1 MKFLKKISLIVL
13 FAIIAFYNTPKC
25 DAASASVSL
34 TSSTSKAVVGNYVT
48 YTVKISS
55 SSLLGSLVYKFNYD
69 TSKLTLISGT
79 LNAAPV
85 FSGKE
90 KSATYTFKFKA
101 KASGS
106 ATVSFVINEA
116 LDWDG
121 NNLSMNKTTSKTIS
135 IITQAE
141 LEASYSKNNYLS
153 SLSVDG
159 YEISPS
165 FNKNTLEYS
174 LTLENDIRSINISGT
189 KDDSKSSVTG
199 LGEHTLVEGINKI
212 DIIVTAQNGSTR
224 TYILNVT
231 VKELTPIVVD
241 VNGTQYNVV
250 RKKELLTSP
259 NSLYKETTIKINNE
273 DVPAFINEITN
284 VTLVG
289 LSDSE
294 GNINLYS
301 YNNDVFTLYKEFS
314 FNKIIITEEKLSN
327 IPSGY
332 NEVKITINNQEVTA
346 YQKDDSS
353 NFYLI
358 FAKNIEN
365 GLINLY
371 QYDSKENTIQL
382 FNEQE
387 KEETDKIKD
396 KNKIYEYIIIGMGII
411 LVATYTYLLVTT
423 LKTGK
428 KREKKI
434 KSNSKIIDKE
444 IKEKDEFTENDIE
457 ITNLLEDT
465 SQDIENSDKIEDDV
479 SLEKEKKKRKKRKK

>member
-1 MKFLKKISLIVL
+1 MKLLKKIFFILL
-13 FAIIAFYNTPKC
+13 FAITITYNTTKC

-69 TSKLTLISGT
+69 TSKLTLVSGT

-101 KASGS
+101 KARGN

-153 SLSVDG
+153 SLNVDG
-159 YEISPS
+159 YNISPS
-165 FNKNTLEYS
+165 FNKDTLEYS
-174 LTLENDIRSINISGT
+174 LTLENDIRSINISGS
-189 KDDSKSSVTG
+189 KDDSKASVTG
-199 LGEHTLVEGINKI
+199 LGTHTLNEGINKI
-212 DIIVTAQNGSTR
+212 NVIVTAQNGSTR
-224 TYILNVT
+224 TYTLSVT

-241 VNGTQYNVV
+241 VNGKQYNVV
-250 RKKELLTSP
+250 RKKELITSP
-259 NSLYKETTIKINNE
+259 NSMYKETNIKINE
-273 DVPAFINEITN
+273 EEVPAFINEVTN

-289 LSDSE
+289 LTDSE
-294 GNINLYS
+294 GNIALYS
-301 YNNDVFTLYKEFS
+301 YNNDVYTLYREFS
-314 FNKIIITEEKLSN
+314 FNKIIVTEEKISS

-332 NEVKITINNQEVTA
+332 KEVKIKINGQELTA
-346 YQKDDSS
+346 YQKDPSS

-358 FAKNIEN
+358 YAKNIEN
-365 GLINLY
+365 GFTNLY

-382 FNEQE
+382 FNEQD
-387 KEETDKIKD
+387 KEETDNIRE
-396 KNKIYEYIIIGMGII
+396 KNRIYEYIIIGMGTI
-411 LVATYTYLLVTT
+411 LVVTYTYLLITM
-423 LKTGK
+423 LKKEQKTIK
-428 KREKKI
+428 KK
-434 KSNSKIIDKE
+434 KSNQKFFE
-444 IKEKDEFTENDIE
+444 EKDKFTENDIE
-457 ITNLLEDT
+457 VANLLEDS
-465 SQDIENSDKIEDDV
+465 SQFYKNSDKIEDDI
-479 SLEKEKKKRKKRKK
+479 SLEKKKNKRKKEKK